1 MATTDW
7 DLAGSF
13 GSQYPHVFN
22 SLQALVLS
30 MAKYQKN
37 RDKKSF
43 LGRDKGLE
51 SYKKFEASLKDTIL
65 AMVLDGIVTRN
76 VDAKKCCEELV
87 SVIVAFSEVFPNWQ
101 DAYSYASEYFTDT
114 NGDILKSAEDRVRD
128 ILRE

>member
-1 MATTDW
+1 
-7 DLAGSF
+7 
-13 GSQYPHVFN
+13 
-22 SLQALVLS
+22 
-30 MAKYQKN
+30 
-37 RDKKSF
+37 
-43 LGRDKGLE
+43 
-51 SYKKFEASLKDTIL
+51 
-65 AMVLDGIVTRN
+65 MVLDGIVTRN